1 MRKICYT
8 LLLCLILISSGVLAQ
23 DKATV
28 DTVSNL
34 PGIEIKTSIDKAE
47 IYIGDLV
54 EYKLIITYDSTLTL
68 IPPPLGAN
76 LGAFDVKD
84 YRPDIVTTLKDGRI
98 QSENIFVLSTFTT
111 GDYVIPPIPV
121 IFEMPDST
129 RKALL
134 SEGVPIKVLSLLLN
148 VDDSTDIKPLKAQY
162 EFERDYRPYYYW
174 GGGILLVLLIVGYL
188 IWRRLRKVEEEKE
201 FVDNRP
207 AWEIAF
213 EKLALLNQKPYVA
226 EKKFREYYFEL
237 TEIYKAYCDKIY
249 EKNYLDMTT
258 EEFLKSYKEE
268 PISENI
274 YNRTKMFFRHADLV
288 KFAKFIPEYDRIDD
302 DFDSVHKLVDEVR
315 YLKQKEEEEA
325 LIRAK
330 TVQPAV
336 VDIKSESIEEE
347 KIS

>member
-1 MRKICYT
+1 MRKLFY
-8 LLLCLILISSGVLAQ
+8 ILVVCFILTSSGVFAQ
-23 DKATV
+23 SDASV

-54 EYKLIITYDSTLTL
+54 EYKLTITYDSTLTL
-68 IPPPLGAN
+68 VPPPLGAN

-84 YRPDIVTTLKDGRI
+84 YRPDIVSTLNDGRI

-111 GDYVIPPIPV
+111 GDYIIPPIPV
-121 IFEMPDST
+121 IFEMPDSS

-162 EFERDYRPYYYW
+162 EFERDYRPYFYW
-174 GGGILLVLLIVGYL
+174 GGGILFVLLIIGYL
-188 IWRRLRKVEEEKE
+188 IWRRLRKVEAEEE

-213 EKLALLNQKPYVA
+213 EKLALLNQKPYVT

-237 TEIYKAYCDKIY
+237 TEIYKAFCDKIFD
-249 EKNYLDMTT
+249 KNYLDMTT
-258 EEFLKSYKEE
+258 EEFLVSYKDEA
-268 PISENI
+268 ISENI
-274 YNRTKMFFRHADLV
+274 FNRTKMFFRHADLV
-288 KFAKFIPEYDRIDD
+288 KFAKFTPQYERIDE
-302 DFDSVHKLVDEVR
+302 DFDSVHKLIDEVR
-315 YLKQKEEEEA
+315 FLKQKEEEEA

-330 TVQPAV
+330 AAQPV
-336 VDIKSESIEEE
+336 VPATETKAAEEE